1 MRRWQVII
9 LALALVLVTAIGAFS
24 DWWNGWRVS
33 DELPPE
39 LDNGSI
45 YAERLFT
52 GETVSF
58 SGGNFTPEAYTYLDN
73 VGRGIKLVIEI
84 FTNNSWYGDRPLSV
98 PEPRISKV
106 GIEAALDENMGLSYD
121 FAHDLD
127 ERGRISVPVTEQ
139 DYVNGR
145 DAVIKEL
152 WLSSSYDFE
161 PGESAA
167 VVGRAYINFTVNCGG
182 YSRDYDIELPMV
194 Y

>member
-1 MRRWQVII
+1 MRRWQMII
-9 LALALVLVTAIGAFS
+9 LVLALVLVTAIGAFS

-84 FTNNSWYGDRPLSV
+84 FTNNSWMATDRFRYRSRVYPRWELRLRSMKTWACPTISLMIWMREEEYLS
-98 PEPRISKV
+98 
-106 GIEAALDENMGLSYD
+106 L
-121 FAHDLD
+121 
-127 ERGRISVPVTEQ
+127 
-139 DYVNGR
+139 
-145 DAVIKEL
+145 
-152 WLSSSYDFE
+152 
-161 PGESAA
+161 
-167 VVGRAYINFTVNCGG
+167 
-182 YSRDYDIELPMV
+182 
-194 Y
+194 